1 MTTLFNDNWLFSEH
15 PLSSEA
21 MYKDGKPVLFNPKD
35 FYNDA
40 KSAMYKP
47 VTLPHDW
54 QIYHVQ
60 DLYKNSLGCYKKTF
74 SLTKDDVTNRHV
86 AIRFEG
92 VYMNCAVWVNGKQAG
107 EWKYGYSTFEFDISA
122 LIQEGENEVIV
133 IAVYQNC
140 NTRWY
145 SGAGIFRDVWLINTP
160 KTFLASD
167 GTYFVIKNT
176 SLSTTSSSS
185 SATSS
190 SLSDSIRQSLWHC
203 TFSTEVC
210 GDPSGCTVRTSITDP
225 QGNLLYQS
233 TTPVSPEPLSPQESS
248 QLQKVIPALQNHQ
261 LSRATES
268 FEIQNP
274 HLWDIDDPY
283 LYTATTELLDAQGN
297 VLDSY
302 TQNCGFKTATFTAD
316 KGFFLNGRH
325 IKIKGACHHHD
336 QGCLGSA
343 FNKNA
348 LKRQFLKL
356 KEMGVNAIRC
366 SHNPPPK
373 AWMDLCDELGLL
385 VDDEAFDMWE
395 KPKTPFDYGN
405 YFNDWYERDA
415 VSWVRKD
422 RNHPCLIM
430 WSIGNEIYDTHIGNG
445 LEITK
450 KLYKIVE
457 ENDPCKNAQITIAS
471 NYMMTDGAQECAKHI
486 DTVGYNYLERL
497 YDEHHTKYPD
507 WKIYGSETG
516 STVQSRGIYHF
527 PDSLKLVTFS
537 DGQCSTL
544 GNCTTTWGCANTQTV
559 ISNDRDCPF
568 SAGQFI
574 WTGWDYIGEPTP
586 YHSKNSYFGQI
597 DTAGFPKDTFFL
609 YKSEWAGFADNVPGT
624 DSETESQAATG
635 TTAKKAKPF
644 VHLLPYWD
652 WNEGQ
657 LIDVKAYTNC
667 NSVELFFNGTSLG
680 RQRID
685 HAHGLKPF
693 GQWQLEYHK
702 GEIKALAYD
711 DEGKEIASDI
721 KCSFGDPTQIL
732 MIPEEFELADSNTT
746 QLGDLLFID
755 LMLADKNGILVE
767 NARNYITFN
776 VTGDATLL
784 GMDNGDSTDYEE
796 YKNEGGNSHTRKLF
810 ANRLLAVIQVKKHGK
825 QGLPSFVITAASE
838 GLPTVS
844 LKYDG
849 KEWKQVAPYLAVK
862 PVMTFIPTRKIEI
875 TAKQANASSF
885 SSKGLILNKENTQI
899 HVAAKVLP
907 ENATNKEI
915 LWNPV
920 LKECVSSDN
929 IEVCNKI
936 GAGTGIESADIKA
949 IGDGE
954 CILRCTAKNTSQLDE
969 VISDLNFTVEG
980 IGNPKLNPYKLIEA
994 CRFTAYDESKA
1005 KPRVSLESGIA
1016 NRGVG
1021 STWISFDKVDFGT
1034 DGGDTIHLPIFSFE
1048 TELPI
1053 EVWEGRPPLG
1063 TTYEGTTVDFVTEG
1077 NGENQA
1083 NSKGK
1088 IIAECLGRFTYKH
1101 ESIYNTF
1108 SDNTFTLS
1116 RRLFGVHTIT
1126 IVLPHEHEFKGFYFD
1141 QTPKA
1146 FAKLR
1151 ALDANVIIGDT
1162 FTKTATAVE
1171 EIGNNVNLDFENM
1184 NFGTATATKLTIC
1197 GKSNIENNTINLKLF
1212 NEDGSSTT
1220 HVIEFART
1228 NNLQANQQAQSQ
1240 QPAPQNSCYEEKTFS
1255 LPPITG
1261 KKKVSF
1267 VFLPGCNFDFKWFR
1281 FDE

>member
-1 MTTLFNDNWLFSEH
+1 
-15 PLSSEA
+15 
-21 MYKDGKPVLFNPKD
+21 
-35 FYNDA
+35 
-40 KSAMYKP
+40 
-47 VTLPHDW
+47 
-54 QIYHVQ
+54 
-60 DLYKNSLGCYKKTF
+60 
-74 SLTKDDVTNRHV
+74 
-86 AIRFEG
+86 
-92 VYMNCAVWVNGKQAG
+92 
-107 EWKYGYSTFEFDISA
+107 
-122 LIQEGENEVIV
+122 
-133 IAVYQNC
+133 
-140 NTRWY
+140 
-145 SGAGIFRDVWLINTP
+145 
-160 KTFLASD
+160 FLASD

-176 SLSTTSSSS
+176 SSLDTPSSSD
-185 SATSS
+185 TPL
-190 SLSDSIRQSLWHC
+190 SLSDSIRQSHFHC

-210 GDPSGCTVRTSITDP
+210 GDPTGCTVRTTITNP
-225 QGNLLYQS
+225 QGIQLYQS
-233 TTPVSPEPLSPQESS
+233 TTPETPVPLSPQETAM
-248 QLQKVIPALQNHQ
+248 LQRTVPALQNHQ
-261 LSRATES
+261 LSRATET

-283 LYTATTELLDAQGN
+283 LYTATTELLDAHGN

-302 TQNCGFKTATFTAD
+302 SQNCGFRTATFTAD

-325 IKIKGACHHHD
+325 VKIKGACHHHD

-356 KEMGVNAIRC
+356 KEMGVNAVRC

-373 AWMDLCDELGLL
+373 AWMDLCDELGIL

-497 YDEHHTKYPD
+497 YDEHHTKFPD
-507 WKIYGSETG
+507 WKIYGSETS

-609 YKSEWAGFADNVPGT
+609 YKSEWAGRADGIT
-624 DSETESQAATG
+624 DDG
-635 TTAKKAKPF
+635 DNGKKAKPF
-644 VHLLPYWD
+644 VHLLPYWN

-680 RQRID
+680 RQSID
-685 HAHGLKPF
+685 HAHGLRPF

-702 GEIKALAYD
+702 GEIKAVGYD
-711 DEGKEIASDI
+711 DEEKEIASDT
-721 KCSFGDPTQIL
+721 KRSFGDPTQIL
-732 MIPEEFELADSNTT
+732 MIPEEFKLANSNTT

-755 LMLADKNGILVE
+755 LMLADKNGTLVE

-875 TAKQANASSF
+875 TAKQATAENSF

-936 GAGTGIESADIKA
+936 GTGTGIESADIKA

-954 CILRCTAKNTSQLDE
+954 CILRCTAKNGSQLDE

-1005 KPRVSLESGIA
+1005 KPRVSLESGIS

-1021 STWISFDKVDFGT
+1021 PTWISFDKVDFGT
-1034 DGGDTIHLPIFSFE
+1034 DGADTIHLPIFSFE

-1053 EVWEGRPPLG
+1053 EVW
-1063 TTYEGTTVDFVTEG
+1063 DG
-1077 NGENQA
+1077 NP
-1083 NSKGK
+1083 SKG
-1088 IIAECLGRFTYKH
+1088 ECLGRFTYKH

-1108 SDNTFTLS
+1108 SENTFTLS
-1116 RRLFGVHTIT
+1116 HRLFGVHTIA
-1126 IVLPHEHEFKGFYFD
+1126 ILLLHEHEFKGFYFD

-1151 ALDANVIIGDT
+1151 ALDANVIVGDT
-1162 FTKTATAVE
+1162 FTKTSTAVE
-1171 EIGNNVNLDFENM
+1171 GIGNNVNLDFENM
-1184 NFGTATATKLTIC
+1184 DFATAAATKLTIC
-1197 GKSNIENNTINLKLF
+1197 GKSNIDNNTINLKF
-1212 NEDGSSTT
+1212 FDEDGSSTT
-1220 HVIEFART
+1220 QVIEFTRT
-1228 NNLQANQQAQSQ
+1228 NNVSDF
-1240 QPAPQNSCYEEKTFS
+1240 EEKTFTLS
-1255 LPPITG
+1255 PISG
-1261 KKKVSF
+1261 KKRVSF
-1267 VFLPGCNFDFKWFR
+1267 VFLPGCNFDFKWFK
-1281 FDE
+1281 FKN

>member
-1 MTTLFNDNWLFSEH
+1 MTTLFNDNWQFSEL
-15 PLSSEA
+15 PLSSES
-21 MYKDGKPVLFNPKD
+21 MYRDGKPVLFNPKD

-40 KSAMYKP
+40 KTAQYKP

-60 DLYKNSLGCYKKTF
+60 DLYKNSVGCYKKTF
-74 SLTKDDVTNRHV
+74 SLTKDDVTDRHV

-92 VYMNCAVWVNGKQAG
+92 VYMNSAVWVNGKQAG
-107 EWKYGYSTFEFDISA
+107 DWKYGYSTFEFDISP
-122 LIQEGENEVIV
+122 LIREGENEVIV

-145 SGAGIFRDVWLINTP
+145 SGAGIFRDVTLINTP

-176 SLSTTSSSS
+176 SSSVSP
-185 SATSS
+185 
-190 SLSDSIRQSLWHC
+190 LQSHFHC

-210 GDPSGCTVRTSITDP
+210 GDPTGCTVRTTITDP
-225 QGNLLYQS
+225 QSIQLYQS
-233 TTPVSPEPLSPQESS
+233 TTSATPAPLSPQETA
-248 QLQKVIPALQNHQ
+248 QLQRTVPALQNHQ
-261 LSRATES
+261 LSRAAET

-283 LYTATTELLDAQGN
+283 LYTATTELIDAQGN

-302 TQNCGFKTATFTAD
+302 SQNCGFRTATFTAD

-325 IKIKGACHHHD
+325 VKIKGACHHHD

-356 KEMGVNAIRC
+356 KEMGVNAVRC

-373 AWMDLCDELGLL
+373 AWMDLCDELGIL

-395 KPKTPFDYGN
+395 KPKTQFDYGN
-405 YFNDWYERDA
+405 WFNDWYERDIT
-415 VSWVRKD
+415 SLVRKD

-445 LEITK
+445 YEITK
-450 KLYKIVE
+450 KLYKAVE
-457 ENDPCKNAQITIAS
+457 QNDPHKNALITIAS
-471 NYMMTDGAQECAKHI
+471 NYMMTEGACNCAKEI
-486 DTVGYNYLERL
+486 DAVGYNYLERL
-497 YDEHHTKYPD
+497 YNEHHEKNPD

-527 PDSLKLVTFS
+527 PETLKLVTFS

-559 ISNDRDCPF
+559 ISNDRDCSF

-586 YHSKNSYFGQI
+586 YHTKNSYFGQI

-609 YKSEWAGFADNVPGT
+609 YKSEWAGRADGKT
-624 DSETESQAATG
+624 DDDG
-635 TTAKKAKPF
+635 KKAEPF

-680 RQRID
+680 RQSID
-685 HAHGLKPF
+685 HTHGLRPF

-702 GEIKALAYD
+702 GEIKAVGYD
-711 DEGKEIASDI
+711 DDGTEIASDI
-721 KCSFGDPTQIL
+721 KCSFGDPTQI
-732 MIPEEFELADSNTT
+732 IIKPEEFKLGNPNTTNNSNTINNSNTSANSNTSTSSATTT

-755 LMLADKNGILVE
+755 LMLADKNGTLVE

-862 PVMTFIPTRKIEI
+862 PVMYVIPTRKIEI
-875 TAKQANASSF
+875 TAKQTTAAESST
-885 SSKGLILNKENTQI
+885 SPKGVILNKQNTQI
-899 HVAAKVLP
+899 HVTAKVLP

-936 GAGTGIESADIKA
+936 GTGTGIESAEIKA

-954 CILRCTAKNTSQLDE
+954 CILRCTAKNGSQLDE

-994 CRFTAYDESKA
+994 CRFTGYDESKA
-1005 KPRVSLESGIA
+1005 KPSVSLESGIA

-1034 DGGDTIHLPIFSFE
+1034 DGADTIHLPIFSFE
-1048 TELPI
+1048 TELPA
-1053 EVWEGRPPLG
+1053 EVWDGKPPLG

-1077 NGENQA
+1077 DDKNQA
-1083 NSKGK
+1083 NSNGK
-1088 IIAECLGRFTYKH
+1088 IIAECLGHFTYRH

-1108 SDNTFTLS
+1108 SENTFALS
-1116 RRLFGVHTIT
+1116 RRLFGVHTIS

-1141 QTPKA
+1141 KTPKA
-1146 FAKLR
+1146 YARLR
-1151 ALDANVIIGDT
+1151 ALDANVIVGDT

-1171 EIGNNVNLDFENM
+1171 GIGNNVNLDFENM
-1184 NFGTATATKLTIC
+1184 DFGTDSATKLTIF
-1197 GKSNIENNTINLKLF
+1197 GKSNTDNNTINLKIF

-1228 NNLQANQQAQSQ
+1228 NNTQINQEASQS
-1240 QPAPQNSCYEEKTFS
+1240 CGYEEKTFS

-1261 KKKVSF
+1261 KKRVSF
-1267 VFLPGCNFDFKWFR
+1267 VFLPGCNFDFAWFR
-1281 FDE
+1281 FEK